1 MQTQRP
7 EQPQE
12 PNAWTHPGEG
22 EKPGNWIFSAGIP
35 TNPRARPVAA

>member
-1 MQTQRP
+1 MLPQQPKPPP
-7 EQPQE
+7 ELPEE

-35 TNPRARPVAA
+35 TNP